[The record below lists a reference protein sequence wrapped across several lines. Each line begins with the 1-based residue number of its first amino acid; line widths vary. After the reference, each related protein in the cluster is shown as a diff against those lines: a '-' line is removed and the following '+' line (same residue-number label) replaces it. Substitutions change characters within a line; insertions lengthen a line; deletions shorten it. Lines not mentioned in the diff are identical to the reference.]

1 MRDMAAGQNTGIAER
16 GSRKHLEND
25 ILLVGQPNVGKSVL
39 FSHLTGV
46 RTIASNYPGTTVSY
60 AMGRMRGK
68 GRTLI
73 VVDAPGTYS
82 LEPLDEAARVTV
94 DLIDDARRI
103 INVVDSTHLERHLP
117 MTLELIEQNKPM
129 VVALNMSDEARHR
142 GISIDV
148 EKLSKELG
156 VPVVSI
162 AARSGE
168 GVKQLVDACLELRPN
183 QQPNQQPNRRSRHDE
198 AGHPGHHPHIQ
209 HPSPNGRLNSSAGHV
224 HLDRDR
230 IWRRVG
236 ELVERVQTL
245 EHHHHTFADRLE
257 EASIHPLWG
266 SIFAL
271 VVVSLSF
278 SLVRLIGEFL
288 ITGGIGIVGEPWV
301 ALPFGTEL
309 LFDGVLHEP
318 LMRLSRI
325 LGPGSFLHRMLIGTL
340 VDGRIDFM
348 QSFGIL
354 TSGLFIPIGVVLPYL
369 LSFYFVLSLLE
380 DSGYLPR
387 LAVFLDNFMHRIGL
401 HGYAIIPTL
410 LGLGCNVPGIMA
422 TRILE
427 SRRQRFITATLISIA
442 VPCAA
447 LQAMIIGLVGRHGIG
462 PVMVVYG
469 TLFLVWLGISLIL
482 RLTTREFQP
491 ELLVEIPPY
500 RLPTVRAL
508 ATKMQLRISGFVRE
522 ALPIIL
528 AAIVAVNVLYQ
539 LELFTY
545 LARVAE
551 PIVTRVWG
559 MPPEAV
565 VPLLVGMLR
574 KDVALGLF
582 APLDLTGKQL
592 IIGSVVLSMFF
603 PCIATFVVL
612 FRELGLKGGLKS
624 IGIMLLAV
632 FITGGALN
640 LVL

>member
-1 MRDMAAGQNTGIAER
+1 MGKRVAEEGTRIAEQR
-16 GSRKHLEND
+16 PRKHLEND

-94 DLIDDARRI
+94 DLIDDAKRI

-117 MTLELIEQNKPM
+117 MTLELIAQKKPM

-142 GISIDV
+142 GISIDM
-148 EKLSKELG
+148 EKLSADLG

-162 AARSGE
+162 VAPSGE
-168 GVKQLVDACLELRPN
+168 GVKQLVDACLDL
-183 QQPNQQPNRRSRHDE
+183 QPNQVSVGNES
-198 AGHPGHHPHIQ
+198 GHPGHHPHIH
-209 HPSPNGRLNSSAGHV
+209 HPSPNGRSGSSAEHV

-236 ELVERVQTL
+236 ELVEKVQTL

-257 EASIHPLWG
+257 ELSIHPLWG
-266 SIFAL
+266 SLVAL
-271 VVVSLSF
+271 VVIALSF

-288 ITGGIGIVGEPWV
+288 ITGGIGIIGQPWV
-301 ALPFGTEL
+301 VLPFGTEL
-309 LFDGVLHEP
+309 LFEKLLLPP
-318 LMRLSRI
+318 LTLLSRF

-340 VDGRIDFM
+340 VQGRIDFM

-427 SRRQRFITATLISIA
+427 SRQQRFVTATLISIA

-447 LQAMIIGLVGRHGIG
+447 LQAMIIGLVGRRGIG
-462 PVMVVYG
+462 PVLAVYG
-469 TLFLVWLGISLIL
+469 TLFVVWLLISLIL
-482 RLTTREFQP
+482 RFANREFQP

-500 RLPTVRAL
+500 RLPTARAL
-508 ATKMQLRISGFVRE
+508 ATKMWLRISGFVRE

-528 AAIVAVNVLYQ
+528 TAIVAVNVLYQ
-539 LELFTY
+539 LNLFTY
-545 LARVAE
+545 LAKVAE
-551 PIVTRVWG
+551 PVVTRVWG
-559 MPPEAV
+559 MPAEAV
-565 VPLLVGMLR
+565 VPLLVGILR

-582 APLDLTGKQL
+582 APLALTGKQL
-592 IIGSVVLSMFF
+592 IIGSVVLAMFF

-612 FRELGLKGGLKS
+612 FRELGFKGGLKS
-624 IGIMLLAV
+624 IAIMLLAV
-632 FITGGALN
+632 FCTGGALN
-640 LVL
+640 LIL

>member
-1 MRDMAAGQNTGIAER
+1 MQDTAAEQKIRSGPQR
-16 GSRKHLEND
+16 PRKHLEND

-60 AMGRMRGK
+60 ALGRMRGR
-68 GRTLI
+68 GSTLI

-94 DLIDDARRI
+94 DLIDDATRI

-117 MTLELIEQNKPM
+117 MTLELIAQNKPM

-148 EKLSKELG
+148 EKLSTELG
-156 VPVVSI
+156 VPVVPI
-162 AARSGE
+162 VAPSGE
-168 GVKQLVDACLELRPN
+168 GVKQLIDTCLDM
-183 QQPNQQPNRRSRHDE
+183 QPNPPSIHNDS
-198 AGHPGHHPHIQ
+198 GHPGHHPHIE
-209 HPSPNGRLNSSAGHV
+209 HPSPAAPRPSVTAEHI

-230 IWRRVG
+230 VWQRVG
-236 ELVERVQTL
+236 ELVEKVQTL
-245 EHHHHTFADRLE
+245 EHHHHSFTERLE
-257 EASIHPLWG
+257 GISIHPFWG
-266 SIFAL
+266 SLLAL
-271 VVVSLSF
+271 AVITVSF
-278 SLVRLIGEFL
+278 SLIRLIGEFL
-288 ITGGIGIVGEPWV
+288 ISGAIGIVGRPWV
-301 ALPFGTEL
+301 ELPFGTEL
-309 LFDGVLHEP
+309 LFEKVLNPP
-318 LMRLSRI
+318 LMALSRAI
-325 LGPGSFLHRMLIGTL
+325 GPESFLQKLLIGTL
-340 VDGRIDFM
+340 VNGRVDFM

-354 TSGLFIPIGVVLPYL
+354 SSGIFIPIGVVLPYL

-447 LQAMIIGLVGRHGIG
+447 LQAMIVGLVGSRGIG
-462 PVMVVYG
+462 PVLIVYG
-469 TLFLVWLGISLIL
+469 TLFAIWLLISLVL
-482 RLTTREFQP
+482 RFTVRGFQP

-500 RLPTVRAL
+500 RLPRLRAL
-508 ATKMQLRISGFVRE
+508 GSKMWLRISGFVRE

-528 AAIVAVNVLYQ
+528 GAIVAVNVLYQ
-539 LELFTY
+539 LKLFSY
-545 LARVAE
+545 LAGFAE
-551 PIVTRVWG
+551 PLITRLWG
-559 MPPEAV
+559 MPSEAV
-565 VPLLVGMLR
+565 VPLLVGILR
-574 KDVALGLF
+574 KDVALGLL

-592 IIGSVVLSMFF
+592 IIGSVLLAMFF

-612 FRELGLKGGLKS
+612 FRELGFKDGLKS

-632 FITGGALN
+632 FLTGTALN
-640 LVL
+640 LILP